1 MKLESL
7 SSFINSLICSF
18 ILYLDIVFM
27 VLNNSFAVD
36 FFILFISILLLH
48 IICYKNE
55 SLIFHIITLVISC
68 LPVVVFVINLI
79 VDGFDFNFEPDFFQ
93 FVRFLSEII
102 LFVPVYF
109 LQGRKICKMYRNEI
123 C

>member
-36 FFILFISILLLH
+36 FFILFIIYFIFNYSI
-48 IICYKNE
+48 IK
-55 SLIFHIITLVISC
+55 
-68 LPVVVFVINLI
+68 
-79 VDGFDFNFEPDFFQ
+79 
-93 FVRFLSEII
+93 
-102 LFVPVYF
+102 
-109 LQGRKICKMYRNEI
+109 
-123 C
+123 